1 MKSSMKLSL
10 ARASAVERTD
20 RLPSFLALISVS
32 PAPFFYQ
39 GRHYEACSRG
49 SHGQDEVALRV
60 CPRLGE
66 WATHRVSHC
75 AAYHAGVQSVVLIAH
90 HCLRHRA
97 VRYVILG
104 RTLLSMILGRLTHGL
119 AYCCNVSLWTCSTES
134 RQQSRRGHPHRTCRS
149 FGKGCHHPPGTMYV

>member
-1 MKSSMKLSL
+1 MHPRRPDRRSAALGFSSLEYVFVKSSMKYSL
-10 ARASAVERTD
+10 ARANAVGFARTD
-20 RLPSFLALISVS
+20 LLPSFLALISVS
-32 PAPFFYQ
+32 PALYFSQ

-90 HCLRHRA
+90 HYLRQ
-97 VRYVILG
+97 L
-104 RTLLSMILGRLTHGL
+104 
-119 AYCCNVSLWTCSTES
+119 
-134 RQQSRRGHPHRTCRS
+134 
-149 FGKGCHHPPGTMYV
+149 